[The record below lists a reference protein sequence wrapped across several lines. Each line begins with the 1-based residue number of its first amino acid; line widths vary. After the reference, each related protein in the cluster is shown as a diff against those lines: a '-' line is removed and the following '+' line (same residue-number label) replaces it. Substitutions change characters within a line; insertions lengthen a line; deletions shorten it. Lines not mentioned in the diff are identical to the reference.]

1 MKLSSIYRSLQYPNY
16 RLYFIGQSVS
26 LIGTWM
32 QRIAISWLVYRLT
45 HSASMLG
52 IVTFAG
58 LIPTFLLSPYGGVIT
73 DRVDRFK
80 ILLATQIAAMIQASI
95 LAGIILAGYYN
106 INVIIVLSVVLG
118 IINAFDTPSRQSL
131 VVSLVDD
138 KTALPN
144 AIALNSSMVHM
155 ARFIGPSIAGIIVAK
170 FGEGICF
177 LLNAVSFIAVIAS
190 LLLMKLKKEPIK
202 KSGKKV
208 WEDFAE
214 GFVYLRQSVPLR
226 RVIIM
231 LGLISLIMMP
241 FATLLP
247 VFAKDIF
254 KGDATT
260 YGHINAV
267 SGLGALIGTFYLA
280 TLKTSKFLSKILL
293 IAAFIFGCGLIL
305 FSLSTN
311 LYIALGCMVLAGF
324 GMMLC
329 IAAGNTF
336 VQTNVSDQMRGRVM
350 SFYAMAFFGMQPIGS
365 LFVGVIAKY
374 IGARTT
380 LAIQGAAGVLI
391 AIIFVPFLLKKKTAP
406 ASLTE
411 IPTSPDGTAAIPSVP
426 DTLKDKQG

>member
-16 RLYFIGQSVS
+16 RLYFIGQSIS

-32 QRIAISWLVYRLT
+32 QRIAISWLVYRIT

-52 IVTFAG
+52 VVTFAG
-58 LIPTFLLSPYGGVIT
+58 LIPTFILSPYGGVIT

-80 ILLATQIAAMIQASI
+80 ILLGTQIAAMIQASI
-95 LAGIILAGYYN
+95 LAAIILAGYN
-106 INVIIVLSVVLG
+106 NMNVIITLSVILG
-118 IINAFDTPSRQSL
+118 IINAFDTPSRQAL
-131 VVSLVDD
+131 VITLVDD
-138 KTALPN
+138 KADLPN

-155 ARFIGPSIAGIIVAK
+155 ARFIGPSIAGIIVAR

-177 LLNAVSFIAVIAS
+177 LLNAASFIAVITC
-190 LLLMKLKKEPIK
+190 LLLMKIQKRPIK

-208 WEDFAE
+208 WEDFSE
-214 GFVYLRQSVPLR
+214 GFIYLKQSVPLR

-241 FATLLP
+241 FSTLLP

-267 SGLGALIGTFYLA
+267 SGLGALIGTIYLA
-280 TLKTSKFLSKILL
+280 TLKTSKFLSKLLL
-293 IAAFIFGCGLIL
+293 IAAAAFGCGLIL
-305 FSLSTN
+305 FSFSTN
-311 LYIALGCMVLAGF
+311 LFVAFAFMTIAGF

-365 LFVGVIAKY
+365 LFVGIIAKHL
-374 IGARTT
+374 GARTT
-380 LAIQGAAGVLI
+380 LAWQGVAGILI
-391 AIIFVPFLLKKKTAP
+391 AIIFIPFLLKKKTE
-406 ASLTE
+406 TGFE
-411 IPTSPDGTAAIPSVP
+411 G
-426 DTLKDKQG
+426 LKDDRN